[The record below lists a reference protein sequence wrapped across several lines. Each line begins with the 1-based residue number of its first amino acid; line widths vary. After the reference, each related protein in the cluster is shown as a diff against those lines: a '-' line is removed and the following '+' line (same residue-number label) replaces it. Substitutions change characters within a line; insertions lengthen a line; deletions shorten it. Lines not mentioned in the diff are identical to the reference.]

1 MTTTQN
7 LAQAAM
13 LYPPPVLPMF
23 VGGPNWLQVDVS
35 SPLRAD
41 QLAMAPTT
49 QAMPAGGAVLSDTKT
64 VTYFMAA
71 AEGLPAAVAT
81 RMADGSRGKGLL
93 RREMPR
99 AMNGTA
105 TTATTTTTTSMSA
118 ASPEPLAPE
127 VVAIEFWYS
136 DGANRYPTWDSR
148 QHNSLPKAVII
159 KASFLAGKLDAAP
172 DDLPS
177 SLNPKETVTYQLIVS
192 PAAWR
197 PVPAWLTA
205 MMNSNG
211 GGMTSPQGMGTSTGM
226 QGMGTGT
233 QGMGAY

>member
-1 MTTTQN
+1 VTTTQN

-13 LYPPPVLPMF
+13 LYPQPVLPMF

-35 SPLRAD
+35 MPLRGD
-41 QLAMAPTT
+41 QLAMGQMP
-49 QAMPAGGAVLSDTKT
+49 QAMPSGGSVLSDTKT
-64 VTYFMAA
+64 ITYFMAA
-71 AEGLPAAVAT
+71 ADGLPAAVAT

-93 RREMPR
+93 RREVPR
-99 AMNGTA
+99 AMNGSA
-105 TTATTTTTTSMSA
+105 ATTTMTTSTSLTS

-127 VVAIEFWYS
+127 VVSIEFLYF
-136 DGANRYPTWDSR
+136 DGVNRYPTWDSR

-159 KASFLAGKLDAAP
+159 KASFLAGKLDASP
-172 DDLPS
+172 DDMPS

-205 MMNSNG
+205 MMNSNS
-211 GGMTSPQGMGTSTGM
+211 GGMPGMGTGM
-226 QGMGTGT
+226 QGTGTGM
-233 QGMGAY
+233 QGAGAY